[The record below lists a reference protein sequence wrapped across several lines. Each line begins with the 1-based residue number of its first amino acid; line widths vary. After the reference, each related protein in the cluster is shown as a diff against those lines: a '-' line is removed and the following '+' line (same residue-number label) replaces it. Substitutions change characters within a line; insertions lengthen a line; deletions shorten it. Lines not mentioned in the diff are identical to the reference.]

1 MLKVK
6 KKIQPK
12 TQKNYE
18 LINLQNKI
26 KDSIK
31 NLYIKDQNNKKTI
44 NEYADLITKIR
55 NEYAQIEKENNQLRM
70 EIQKYQNYIQYNQN
84 ISEKYRKPNFEKPKR
99 KRIQYYDE
107 SEESDESES
116 YTEIRRR
123 PKRPKKRRML
133 CEDEID
139 GIPYEPDSPTEDEK
153 QEEDDIYESK
163 KPKQIEKPKIKK
175 QGITNSIKM

>member
-55 NEYAQIEKENNQLRM
+55 NKYAQIEKENNQLRM
-70 EIQKYQNYIQYNQN
+70 EIQKYQNYI
-84 ISEKYRKPNFEKPKR
+84 
-99 KRIQYYDE
+99 
-107 SEESDESES
+107 
-116 YTEIRRR
+116 
-123 PKRPKKRRML
+123 
-133 CEDEID
+133 
-139 GIPYEPDSPTEDEK
+139 
-153 QEEDDIYESK
+153 
-163 KPKQIEKPKIKK
+163 
-175 QGITNSIKM
+175 